1 MRGSFD
7 SENWGTCGHFVLA
20 YLFEIEAAVAR
31 LKYQT
36 LCGSFQ
42 WTAEVYVLPA
52 MHVSDWMFSQSLTEL
67 TLIK

>member
-31 LKYQT
+31 LKYFVWLFPVDSRG
-36 LCGSFQ
+36 LCSSSNACIRLDVFLQ
-42 WTAEVYVLPA
+42 LDRINT
-52 MHVSDWMFSQSLTEL
+52 H
-67 TLIK
+67 